1 VQEYWKNLG
10 GPGTVGLEVV
20 LSIAVGLLGGH
31 WLDGKLGT
39 GPWLALIGLAYG
51 LAAGGRAIYRALRK
65 ANRELEELE
74 KKERTARKDY
84 DDDDDG
90 PRGKP

>member
-39 GPWLALIGLAYG
+39 GPWLTILGLAYG
-51 LAAGGRAIYRALRK
+51 LAAGARAIYRALRK

-74 KKERTARKDY
+74 KKERSAREGY
-84 DDDDDG
+84 DDG